1 MHRASRMRTGR
12 WIGILAVVAA
22 VAAIPA
28 GVAARGSGEQAEHER
43 EEHEREGRHG
53 AWAAVRALFGAG
65 ADGSYLGVRVGDVE
79 EDAGPGAARE
89 GAIVTEVVD
98 GAPASAAGIEAGDV
112 VVEFDG
118 ERIRGAR
125 QLTRVVRET
134 PAGRSVAAIV
144 FRDGARV
151 DVNVTP
157 GERPRPDRR
166 ASRRRIEIPER
177 DAAEAF
183 VWRGDSALLEGL
195 PDIVNGAVMSLAGRA
210 RLGIRAESVDGQL
223 ADYFGVSAGVLVR
236 HVEED
241 TVAAAAGLRAGD
253 VITAIDGEAVE
264 DLGALRRRVSALDL
278 GASFAIAVVREGAGM
293 SLPAELEDEAERR
306 PRGRRWGT
314 GI

>member
-1 MHRASRMRTGR
+1 MHRASRMWTGR

-22 VAAIPA
+22 MAAIPA
-28 GVAARGSGEQAEHER
+28 GVAARGSGQQA

-53 AWAAVRALFGAG
+53 AWAGVRALFGAG

-112 VVEFDG
+112 IVEFDG

-183 VWRGDSALLEGL
+183 VWRGDTALLEGL

-264 DLGALRRRVSALDL
+264 DLGALRRRVSALDP

-293 SLPAELEDEAERR
+293 SLSAELEEEAERR
-306 PRGRRWGT
+306 PRGRRRGT

>member
-1 MHRASRMRTGR
+1 MHVASKMRKGR

-28 GVAARGSGEQAEHER
+28 GVAAGGSGEQAEP
-43 EEHEREGRHG
+43 EREGRHR
-53 AWAAVRALFGAG
+53 AWAGVRALFDAG
-65 ADGSYLGVRVGDVE
+65 GDGSYLGVRVSDVE
-79 EDAGPGAARE
+79 EGAGPSTAQE
-89 GAIVTEVVD
+89 GAVVTEVVD
-98 GAPASAAGIEAGDV
+98 GAPAAAAGIEAGDV
-112 VVEFDG
+112 IVEFDG
-118 ERIRGAR
+118 ERIRSAR

-134 PAGRSVAAIV
+134 PAGRGVGATV

-151 DVNVTP
+151 NVNVTP
-157 GERPRPDRR
+157 GERSRPDRR
-166 ASRRRIEIPER
+166 VNLRRIEIQEPEE
-177 DAAEAF
+177 AEAF

-223 ADYFGVSAGVLVR
+223 AEYFGVSAGVLVR

-253 VITAIDGEAVE
+253 VITAIDGEAVD
-264 DLGALRRRVSALDL
+264 DLRALRRRLSALDP
-278 GASFAIAVVREGAGM
+278 GTSFAIAVVREGAEM
-293 SLPAELEDEAERR
+293 SLPAELEEEAER
-306 PRGRRWGT
+306 PRGRRRGT

>member
-28 GVAARGSGEQAEHER
+28 GVAARGSGQQA
-43 EEHEREGRHG
+43 EEHEREGRHE
-53 AWAAVRALFGAG
+53 AWAGVRALFGAG

-79 EDAGPGAARE
+79 EDAGPATARE
-89 GAIVTEVVD
+89 GAVVTEVVD

-112 VVEFDG
+112 IVEFDG

-183 VWRGDSALLEGL
+183 VWRGDTALLEGL

-210 RLGIRAESVDGQL
+210 RLGIRAESVDGQF

-264 DLGALRRRVSALDL
+264 DVGALRRRVSALDP
-278 GASFAIAVVREGAGM
+278 GASFAIVREGAGM
-293 SLPAELEDEAERR
+293 SLSAELEEEAERR
-306 PRGRRWGT
+306 PRGRRRGT